1 MAYFDNS
8 SFSLFNKS
16 KDIKRNIYRKFNYK
30 LFEFNQNIRK
40 YNSKFNLDK
49 INNIYLNQNVNKE
62 RPLII
67 ENYSKEKSNNK
78 KSLSLKAETSKNKS
92 KQLIIFNKPFPRANT
107 NNYHNYL
114 NMALIPLTFKK
125 RKNNLLNQ
133 ENYLSKNILKSKI
146 KKFNLENKNGLLS
159 DKNNF
164 SNNIS
169 INNKVDNPEDDYSD
183 CKSLKGI
190 ILSIK
195 QNISE
200 NRYKL
205 NKTFNEFDKQILQD
219 QYLIERFYEMKK
231 SIPNKM
237 KINNFRKQLKEKNVN
252 KNNDIIFRFN
262 NNIYNNRKRK
272 KNIK

>member
-92 KQLIIFNKPFPRANT
+92 KQLIIFNKPFPRAHT

-237 KINNFRKQLKEKNVN
+237 KINNFRKQLKEKNGN

>member
-78 KSLSLKAETSKNKS
+78 KSLSLKAETSKNKN
-92 KQLIIFNKPFPRANT
+92 KQLVIFNKPFPRANT

-133 ENYLSKNILKSKI
+133 ENCLSKNILKSKI